1 MTRERTTV
9 TRLTSSAPAAIA
21 VIEVRGDQALEM
33 VQRHWSP
40 HQGTSDLDLDRIR
53 YGTFRSLPGDPS
65 SIGESIVAVRRGLDR
80 FELHCHGGQAAALSI
95 LGALI
100 DAGAVELNRR
110 AWIEREV
117 PGRTAAEA
125 TEDLLQATTLRTASI
140 LMDQVRGAL
149 DSAWIRI
156 DQHEQNEEW
165 AEARDIASG
174 LLQWSDVG
182 LHLVH
187 PWRVVL
193 CGPPN
198 VGKSSLLNRLL
209 GYSRAVVHAE
219 AGTTRDL
226 LAESTSI
233 DGWPITLI
241 DSAGMRASEHDIE
254 SQGIERARRAIET
267 ADRLLLLVDPGQG
280 WTEEH
285 QSIWHSFANKCLL
298 VQTKSDQ
305 ETAIA
310 TLRLLPATACSVSA
324 VNGEG
329 IEALM
334 QAISHSLAPAP
345 PPSGAAV
352 PFRGWQVEML
362 SRLLAS
368 DKSDPGVHAE

>member
-1 MTRERTTV
+1 MTPERTTV

-21 VIEVRGDQALEM
+21 VIEVRGERALEL
-33 VQRHWSP
+33 VQNHWSP
-40 HQGTSDLDLDRIR
+40 HQGTSDLEIDRIR
-53 YGTFRSLPGDPS
+53 YGIFRSLPGDPA

-95 LGALI
+95 LRALI

-110 AWIEREV
+110 EWIEREV

-149 DSAWIRI
+149 DSAWSRI
-156 DQHEQNEEW
+156 DLHDQKAEW
-165 AEARDIASG
+165 AEARDIANG
-174 LLQWSDVG
+174 LLRWADVG
-182 LHLVH
+182 LHLVN

-233 DGWPITLI
+233 DGWPVTLI
-241 DSAGMRASEHDIE
+241 DSAGVRASEHEIE
-254 SQGIERARRAIET
+254 SQGIERARRAIES
-267 ADRLLLLVDPGQG
+267 ADRLLLLVDPEQG
-280 WTEEH
+280 WTDEH

-305 ETAIA
+305 ETAIDK
-310 TLRLLPATACSVSA
+310 RKSLPAMAWSVSA
-324 VNGEG
+324 VHGMG
-329 IEALM
+329 IEELM
-334 QAISHSLAPAP
+334 QAISHSLVPVP
-345 PPSGAAV
+345 PSSGAAV
-352 PFRGWQVEML
+352 PFRSRQVEML

-368 DKSDPGVHAE
+368 GKSDQGVRAE